1 MKLFLHINAKKI
13 ETVIFYFD
21 NYLWKVGIQK
31 LRLMSELT
39 EKDDGKAASLY
50 WKDSLY
56 KEHEEHM
63 IDMLCRACYPE
74 EEWISRKFIKFGG
87 AL

>member
-1 MKLFLHINAKKI
+1 MISKGSI
-13 ETVIFYFD
+13 
-21 NYLWKVGIQK
+21 K

-39 EKDDGKAASLY
+39 EKGDGKAASLY

-74 EEWISRKFIKFGG
+74 EE
-87 AL
+87 